1 MVITEF
7 GDNMHHMDSSKDVEP
22 VTSLKRDAAALIE
35 RARERSSPI
44 VITQNGR
51 PTAVLQDVESFE
63 RQRRALLLL
72 KLLAQGERDHEAGRT
87 AAHSAVNDRIVAK
100 IRALRDER

>member
-1 MVITEF
+1 
-7 GDNMHHMDSSKDVEP
+7 MDSSKDIEP
-22 VTSLKRDAAALIE
+22 VTTLKRDAAALIE

-72 KLLAQGERDHEAGRT
+72 KLLVHAEADYEADRT
-87 AAHSAVNDRIVAK
+87 ASHTEADDHILAR
-100 IRALRDER
+100 LRRLREG

>member
-1 MVITEF
+1 
-7 GDNMHHMDSSKDVEP
+7 MDSSKDIEP
-22 VTSLKRDAAALIE
+22 ITTLKRDAAGLIE

-63 RQRRALLLL
+63 RQRRALVLL
-72 KLLAQGERDHEAGRT
+72 KLLAQGERDHEAGRIVP
-87 AAHSAVNDRIVAK
+87 HEDVHERIHQ
-100 IRALRDER
+100 RLRRRRRK